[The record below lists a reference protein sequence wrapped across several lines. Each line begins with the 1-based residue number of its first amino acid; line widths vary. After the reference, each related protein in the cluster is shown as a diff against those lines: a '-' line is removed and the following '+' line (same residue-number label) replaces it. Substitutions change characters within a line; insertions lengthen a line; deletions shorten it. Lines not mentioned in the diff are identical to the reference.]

1 MDLQHDK
8 PVVIG
13 FDASP
18 DAARAL
24 DWAVAHARRTRR
36 PLRVVAARGDLFAL
50 SSASDAWTRELAEQ
64 WLAAARKRLADV
76 GFDDAELVVRD
87 GLPAS
92 VLVDESRTA
101 SCVVIGRE
109 FRGAVLEGLLGSVG
123 HHLTRHAVC
132 PVVVAQEPATPG
144 AKVVVGVDGSE
155 PSIAA
160 LEFALEVAARAA
172 DVEVVYCPEHEK
184 WFDGWD
190 EVEPAPELRAA
201 VCARRAGVRER
212 VLALGAAHGP
222 GLVLNEVGQKPA
234 RALVEASREAAL
246 VVVGSRGCGGVA
258 GALLGS
264 VSADVVR
271 HAYCSVAVVHEG
283 RRTR

>member
-1 MDLQHDK
+1 MDTDHEK
-8 PVVIG
+8 PVVVG
-13 FDASP
+13 FDDSP
-18 DAARAL
+18 DAGRAL
-24 DWAVAHARRTRR
+24 DWAVEHAARMRR
-36 PLRVVAARGDLFAL
+36 PLRVVTARGDLFSL
-50 SSASDAWTRELAEQ
+50 SSSSDAWTRELAERR
-64 WLAAARKRLADV
+64 LEAARKRLDEAGV
-76 GFDDAELVVRD
+76 AEVELVVRD

-123 HHLTRHAVC
+123 HHVTRHAVC
-132 PVVVAQEPATPG
+132 PVVVAHEPASG
-144 AKVVVGVDGSE
+144 AKVVVGVDGSGS
-155 PSIAA
+155 SIAA
-160 LEFALEVAARAA
+160 LEFALSVAPAAA

-184 WFDGWD
+184 WFDNWD

-212 VLALGAAHGP
+212 VLALGAARGP
-222 GLVLNEVGQKPA
+222 GLVLSEVDQKPS

-271 HAYCSVAVVHEG
+271 HAHCSVAIVHEG
-283 RRTR
+283 GGAR